1 MSNSISKPTT
11 GIEQLFGRVLKL
23 GSLLI
28 AVIAVV
34 AGGLGWLIVGQ
45 RGLVSALI
53 GAGMALV
60 FVSLTALSVWLGGKL
75 NLGGFFG
82 VVLGGWL
89 LKVVGFLVLVFLLKH
104 ATFINGPVL
113 FFTLVASV
121 LGSLGID
128 SWVFVK
134 ARLPISA

>member
-11 GIEQLFGRVLKL
+11 GIEQLFARVLKL

-34 AGGLGWLIVGQ
+34 AGGLGWLLVGQ

-128 SWVFVK
+128 SWVFMK
-134 ARLPISA
+134 ARLPIDA

>member
-121 LGSLGID
+121 LGSLAID